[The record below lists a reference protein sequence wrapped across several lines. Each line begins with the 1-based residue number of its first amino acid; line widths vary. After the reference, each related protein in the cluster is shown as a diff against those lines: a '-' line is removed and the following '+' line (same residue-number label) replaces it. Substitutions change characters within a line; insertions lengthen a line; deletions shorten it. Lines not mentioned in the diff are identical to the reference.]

1 MRYPKLIIILGYNGT
16 GKTTLAKKLL
26 LSELKKKNGRGLVL
40 TPDDIEWG
48 TLQEINGRFPDRIES
63 YVKAR
68 KLIYYDGCLLD
79 IQNNFRKGLLIFDD
93 IRAYSTA
100 MTPQDLHNLLIRR
113 RQKEIDIICVGH
125 GFTEVPPKFF
135 TFASEIIL
143 FNTKDNI
150 SMRKDVLKDFEKME
164 EAQKRVNEKALND
177 PYYFEIIKQ

>member
-26 LSELKKKNGRGLVL
+26 LSELKKKDGRGLVL
-40 TPDDIEWG
+40 TPDDIEWD
-48 TLQEINGRFPDRIES
+48 TLQEVSGRFPDRIES

-150 SMRKDVLKDFEKME
+150 FKRKDVLKDFEKME